1 MTLSKT
7 PTDDSPYLLNDLSE
21 YPYAYQDGQEWGKGF
36 TFPCDSLPEDVEA
49 LSVMALIQNEVELD
63 QCVLVIEIHDAETAS
78 LVLWHS
84 SVAAEGHFPP
94 GNNVVADA
102 IVFSD
107 NLSPKGKTVKTYLWN
122 QDKKPIVVNKMSYYF
137 TRKCKVLTGLYEP
150 LN

>member
-1 MTLSKT
+1 M
-7 PTDDSPYLLNDLSE
+7 
-21 YPYAYQDGQEWGKGF
+21 
-36 TFPCDSLPEDVEA
+36 LPELRWTHPVRLRLRRQHVPA
-49 LSVMALIQNEVELD
+49 
-63 QCVLVIEIHDAETAS
+63 
-78 LVLWHS
+78 
-84 SVAAEGHFPP
+84 GHFPP

-122 QDKKPIVVNKMSYYF
+122 QDKKPLVVNKMSYYF